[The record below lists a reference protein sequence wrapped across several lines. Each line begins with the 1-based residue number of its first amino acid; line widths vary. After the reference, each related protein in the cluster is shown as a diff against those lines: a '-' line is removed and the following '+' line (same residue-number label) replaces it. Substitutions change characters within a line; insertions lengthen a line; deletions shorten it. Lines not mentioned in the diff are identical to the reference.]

1 MLLQTP
7 LTCTRTQSGFF
18 PDLSVTRTL
27 NVKVVSVVPTDGDT
41 VPPSSE
47 MEPQDPAWTGATR
60 PASDHHEKVAIA
72 RARMRFSRRRCS
84 L

>member
-27 NVKVVSVVPTDGDT
+27 NAKVVCVVPTDGET
-41 VPPSSE
+41 APPSIV
-47 MEPQDPAWTGATR
+47 MEPQDPAWAGATR
-60 PASDHHEKVAIA
+60 PASDHNEQVA
-72 RARMRFSRRRCS
+72 RARARIRFSRRRRS